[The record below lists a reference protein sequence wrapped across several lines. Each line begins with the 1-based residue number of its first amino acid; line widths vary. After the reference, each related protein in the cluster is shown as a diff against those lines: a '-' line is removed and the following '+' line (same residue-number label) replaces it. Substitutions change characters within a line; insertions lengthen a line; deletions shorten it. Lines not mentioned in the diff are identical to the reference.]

1 MDNLKNK
8 MVEWFECHPTALEDL
23 SNFCGRKSKRML
35 NEMNKDINKVYVG
48 DTSFSVIKR
57 DYEKNIAVLQNDIS
71 KIYNVAKGIN
81 SNNQGW
87 EFSLIY
93 TSIKEEAI
101 CCYIENTN
109 NDIDL
114 NKKIEINHLSKS
126 YDFNYKK
133 AKEIIEIAYE
143 IYLDENDKTGERLT
157 VEDISYFLSNC
168 DISLEELKIMGKD
181 ERRELMYKFNKME
194 LVPSFCFGLKI

>member
-1 MDNLKNK
+1 MENLKMK
-8 MVEWFECHPTALEDL
+8 MVEWLESHPTALDDL
-23 SNFCGRKSKRML
+23 SSYCGTKRLL
-35 NEMNKDINKVYVG
+35 NEINKDVNKVYVG
-48 DTSFSVIKR
+48 DTSFTVIKR

-81 SNNQGW
+81 NNNQGW

-93 TSIKEEAI
+93 TSNKEEAI
-101 CCYIENTN
+101 CCYVENTN

-114 NKKIEINHLSKS
+114 NKKIELNHLLKL

-143 IYLDENDKTGERLT
+143 IYLDENDKIGERLT

-181 ERRELMYKFNKME
+181 ERRELMYKFFE
-194 LVPSFCFGLKI
+194 Q

>member
-8 MVEWFECHPTALEDL
+8 MVEWFECHTTALEDL

-35 NEMNKDINKVYVG
+35 NEMNKDIKKVYVG

-181 ERRELMYKFNKME
+181 ERRELMYKFFE
-194 LVPSFCFGLKI
+194 Q

>member
-23 SNFCGRKSKRML
+23 SNFCGRKSQRML

-109 NDIDL
+109 NDTDL

-157 VEDISYFLSNC
+157 IEDISYFLSNC

-181 ERRELMYKFNKME
+181 ERRELMYKFFE
-194 LVPSFCFGLKI
+194 Q

>member
-8 MVEWFECHPTALEDL
+8 MVEWFECHQTALEDL
-23 SNFCGRKSKRML
+23 SNFCGRKSKQML

-48 DTSFSVIKR
+48 DTSFTVIKR

-81 SNNQGW
+81 NNNQGW

-93 TSIKEEAI
+93 TSNKEEAI

-114 NKKIEINHLSKS
+114 NKKIEINHLLKS

-168 DISLEELKIMGKD
+168 DTSLEELKIMGKD
-181 ERRELMYKFNKME
+181 ERRELMYKFFE
-194 LVPSFCFGLKI
+194 Q

>member
-1 MDNLKNK
+1 MDNLKDK

-35 NEMNKDINKVYVG
+35 NEMNKDINKVYVD
-48 DTSFSVIKR
+48 DTSFSIIKR

-114 NKKIEINHLSKS
+114 NKKIEINQLSKS

-133 AKEIIEIAYE
+133 AKEIVDIAYE
-143 IYLDENDKTGERLT
+143 IYLDEDDKNGERLT

-168 DISLEELKIMGKD
+168 NISLEELNIMRKD
-181 ERRELMYKFNKME
+181 ERRELMYKFFE
-194 LVPSFCFGLKI
+194 Q

>member
-1 MDNLKNK
+1 MDNLKDK

-35 NEMNKDINKVYVG
+35 NEMNKDINKVYVD
-48 DTSFSVIKR
+48 DTSFSIIKR

-133 AKEIIEIAYE
+133 AKEIVDIAYE
-143 IYLDENDKTGERLT
+143 IYLDEDDKNGERLT
-157 VEDISYFLSNC
+157 VEDISYFLANC
-168 DISLEELKIMGKD
+168 NISLEELNIMRKD
-181 ERRELMYKFNKME
+181 ERRELMYKFFE
-194 LVPSFCFGLKI
+194 Q

>member
-57 DYEKNIAVLQNDIS
+57 DYEKNIAVLKNDIS

-109 NDIDL
+109 NDTDL

-181 ERRELMYKFNKME
+181 ERRELMYKFFE
-194 LVPSFCFGLKI
+194 Q

>member
-1 MDNLKNK
+1 MHNLKNK
-8 MVEWFECHPTALEDL
+8 TVEWFECHPTALEDL

-71 KIYNVAKGIN
+71 KIYNVAKGIY

-181 ERRELMYKFNKME
+181 ERRELMYKFFE
-194 LVPSFCFGLKI
+194 Q

>member
-35 NEMNKDINKVYVG
+35 NEMNKDITKVYVG

-181 ERRELMYKFNKME
+181 ERRELMYKFFE
-194 LVPSFCFGLKI
+194 Q

>member
-71 KIYNVAKGIN
+71 NIYNVAKGIY

-181 ERRELMYKFNKME
+181 ERRELMYKFFE
-194 LVPSFCFGLKI
+194 Q

>member
-8 MVEWFECHPTALEDL
+8 MVEWFECHPTVLEDL

-71 KIYNVAKGIN
+71 KIYNVAKGIY

-181 ERRELMYKFNKME
+181 ERRELMYKFF
-194 LVPSFCFGLKI
+194 VQ

>member
-114 NKKIEINHLSKS
+114 NKKIEINQLSKS

-181 ERRELMYKFNKME
+181 ERRELMYKFFE
-194 LVPSFCFGLKI
+194 Q

>member
-71 KIYNVAKGIN
+71 KIYNVAKGIY

-133 AKEIIEIAYE
+133 AKEIVDIAYE
-143 IYLDENDKTGERLT
+143 IYLDEDDKNGERLT

-168 DISLEELKIMGKD
+168 NISLEELKIMGKD
-181 ERRELMYKFNKME
+181 ERRELMYKFFE
-194 LVPSFCFGLKI
+194 Q

>member
-71 KIYNVAKGIN
+71 KIYNVAKGIS

-181 ERRELMYKFNKME
+181 ERRELMYKFFE
-194 LVPSFCFGLKI
+194 Q

>member
-1 MDNLKNK
+1 MENLKMK
-8 MVEWFECHPTALEDL
+8 MVEWLESHPTALDDL
-23 SNFCGRKSKRML
+23 SSYCGTKRLL
-35 NEMNKDINKVYVG
+35 NEINKDMNKVYVG
-48 DTSFSVIKR
+48 DTSFTVIKR

-81 SNNQGW
+81 CNNQGW

-93 TSIKEEAI
+93 TSNKEEAI
-101 CCYIENTN
+101 CCYIDNAN

-114 NKKIEINHLSKS
+114 NKKIEINHLLKS

-133 AKEIIEIAYE
+133 AEEIVEIAYE

-168 DISLEELKIMGKD
+168 DISFEELKIMGKE
-181 ERRELMYKFNKME
+181 ERRELMYKFFE
-194 LVPSFCFGLKI
+194 Q

>member
-48 DTSFSVIKR
+48 ETSFSVIKR

-168 DISLEELKIMGKD
+168 DISLEKLKIMGKD
-181 ERRELMYKFNKME
+181 ERRELMYKFFE
-194 LVPSFCFGLKI
+194 Q

>member
-143 IYLDENDKTGERLT
+143 IYLDENDKTGERLI

-181 ERRELMYKFNKME
+181 ERRELMYKFFE
-194 LVPSFCFGLKI
+194 Q

>member
-35 NEMNKDINKVYVG
+35 NEMNKDITKVYVG

-126 YDFNYKK
+126 YDFNYKT

-181 ERRELMYKFNKME
+181 ERRELMYKFFE
-194 LVPSFCFGLKI
+194 Q

>member
-126 YDFNYKK
+126 YDLNYKK

-181 ERRELMYKFNKME
+181 ERRELMYKFFE
-194 LVPSFCFGLKI
+194 Q

>member
-93 TSIKEEAI
+93 TSIKEGAI

-181 ERRELMYKFNKME
+181 ERRELMYKFFE
-194 LVPSFCFGLKI
+194 Q

>member
-1 MDNLKNK
+1 MDNLKDK

-71 KIYNVAKGIN
+71 KIYNVAKGIY

-114 NKKIEINHLSKS
+114 IFQYLCQHERCDWLEDHCHTGKSCFYNNTCAVTFVQKCGTANKKSTDQAGQDNGFYCIDSHGLCNLFTAAQGTDGKS
-126 YDFNYKK
+126 NGCP
-133 AKEIIEIAYE
+133 IV
-143 IYLDENDKTGERLT
+143 NN
-157 VEDISYFLSNC
+157 ISN
-168 DISLEELKIMGKD
+168 
-181 ERRELMYKFNKME
+181 N
-194 LVPSFCFGLKI
+194 